1 MEVNRLMSG
10 NSNSISKW
18 DGVTLPTFPFS
29 TDGVDVSGSNI
40 IIERLNIT
48 NFDDAV
54 AVKPSTKAGKLA

>member
-1 MEVNRLMSG
+1 MEINRLMSG
-10 NSNSISKW
+10 DSNSISKW

-54 AVKPSTKAGKLA
+54 AVKPSTKTGKLA